1 KISQVVGRIKKKFK
15 RVKLCK
21 DEISLRETSGRL
33 IRYEINKPG
42 YLGSRCFFF
51 LNVRHE
57 ITSWND
63 ECLDKLWLYNL
74 HYFNDL
80 NSTGSLLKTSQ
91 LNSLIESWIQE
102 NPPFYGNGWEPYP
115 ISLRVVNWIKYF
127 LHLKT
132 YPYYYLES
140 LYQQVNA
147 LEQQL
152 EYHLLGNHLFSNAK
166 ALLFAGL
173 FFDGERANFWIKKG
187 LSILDKEITEQILPD
202 GGYFELSPMYH
213 NIILSDLLDLYN
225 LSSVYPYD
233 FMVKRRRKWLN
244 IINSMIQWGK
254 HMSHPDGEISFF
266 NDSAMKVA
274 PSMDDIYAYAKALG
288 INISDVRMVPTTQFT
303 YKHLYDSG
311 YVSVV
316 SQNIKAILDLAK
328 VGPDYIPG
336 HAHAD
341 TLSFE
346 MSFFGLRVFVNSGT
360 SVYGLGQERLRQ
372 RKTQSHNTVEVDG
385 KDSSEIWG
393 GFRVARRAYP
403 SDPIISYDDCL
414 TISCGHDGYK
424 RLPGRVDHLR
434 EWSFFDNKII
444 ITDNLV
450 GQFSYATAY
459 YHLHPDI
466 HVEQL
471 ENVVQLTLSSGQKI
485 QLESNIKI
493 EVQSST
499 WHPEFGISVSN
510 KKLVIKTEGSII
522 NLIVRY

>member
-1 KISQVVGRIKKKFK
+1 
-15 RVKLCK
+15 
-21 DEISLRETSGRL
+21 
-33 IRYEINKPG
+33 
-42 YLGSRCFFF
+42 
-51 LNVRHE
+51 
-57 ITSWND
+57 
-63 ECLDKLWLYNL
+63 
-74 HYFNDL
+74 
-80 NSTGSLLKTSQ
+80 
-91 LNSLIESWIQE
+91 
-102 NPPFYGNGWEPYP
+102 
-115 ISLRVVNWIKYF
+115 KYF

-424 RLPGRVDHLR
+424 RLPGRVD
-434 EWSFFDNKII
+434 
-444 ITDNLV
+444 
-450 GQFSYATAY
+450 
-459 YHLHPDI
+459 
-466 HVEQL
+466 
-471 ENVVQLTLSSGQKI
+471 
-485 QLESNIKI
+485 
-493 EVQSST
+493 
-499 WHPEFGISVSN
+499 
-510 KKLVIKTEGSII
+510 
-522 NLIVRY
+522 